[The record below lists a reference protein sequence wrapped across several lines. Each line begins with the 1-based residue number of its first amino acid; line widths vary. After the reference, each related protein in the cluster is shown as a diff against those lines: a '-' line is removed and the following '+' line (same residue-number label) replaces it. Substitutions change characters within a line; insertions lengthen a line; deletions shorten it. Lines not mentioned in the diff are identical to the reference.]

1 MVKKSCA
8 GFRQSNA
15 KQRVEQF
22 LNTPANRDLVDVLR
36 VRYWYEGVKRQ
47 MNCST
52 AYQLERL
59 FEPLAAISVDERTP
73 FRNKWIRY
81 ETGKHTPRANLVDL
95 VEGRVP
101 GSSKELSHPLWEVLR
116 LGDASV
122 PRLDAWLE
130 KLEPRVQTALYRKPY
145 DGMTAPNWRL
155 AFSMS
160 MGRRLVK
167 LGNLD
172 ALAALLLLWLE
183 ARHHDRLKDMQQL
196 AGLLYQLLLMLGMEF
211 VQRDM
216 AEELFLM
223 FRAKVFDRT
232 DWEGGRF
239 ALDETLYVRGTH
251 LLYCLLYKVRDMHPF
266 SSWFARCQ
274 AMQALLNGK
283 KGLDAQFGLQILL
296 VPDWRDGPPTRKQ
309 WWLWRQHNLH
319 WLWGWV
325 HLNRDTS
332 GRTPDDA
339 LWDELEAKFDTFDWA
354 KSRLPAWAAR

>member
-1 MVKKSCA
+1 
-8 GFRQSNA
+8 
-15 KQRVEQF
+15 VEQF

-36 VRYWYEGVKRQ
+36 VRYWYEGVKQQTR
-47 MNCST
+47 CTT

-59 FEPLAAISVDERTP
+59 FEPLKAPSIDARTP

-81 ETGKHTPRANLVDL
+81 EMGKHTPRASLVDL
-95 VEGRVP
+95 VEGRVQ
-101 GSSKELSHPLWEVLR
+101 GSSKELNHPLWEILR
-116 LGDASV
+116 QGDACAS
-122 PRLDAWLE
+122 RIDSWLE
-130 KLEPRVQTALYRKPY
+130 RLEPRVQTALYRKPH

-155 AFSMS
+155 AFTMAI
-160 MGRRLVK
+160 GRRLVK

-172 ALAALLLLWLE
+172 ALAALVLLWLE
-183 ARHHDRLKDMQQL
+183 AHRYDRFEDMRQL
-196 AGLLYQLLLMLGMEF
+196 ASLLYQLLLMLGMEF
-211 VQRDM
+211 DRRNM

-223 FRAKVFDRT
+223 FRAKVFERT
-232 DWEGGRF
+232 DWEDGRF
-239 ALDETLYVRGTH
+239 ALDEALYVRGVH
-251 LLYCLLYKVRDMHPF
+251 LLYCLLYKIKDVNPF

-319 WLWGWV
+319 WLWGWK

-332 GRTPDDA
+332 GRAPDDA
-339 LWDELEAKFDTFDWA
+339 LWDELEAKFDTLDWT
-354 KSRLPAWAAR
+354 KNLLPAWTAR